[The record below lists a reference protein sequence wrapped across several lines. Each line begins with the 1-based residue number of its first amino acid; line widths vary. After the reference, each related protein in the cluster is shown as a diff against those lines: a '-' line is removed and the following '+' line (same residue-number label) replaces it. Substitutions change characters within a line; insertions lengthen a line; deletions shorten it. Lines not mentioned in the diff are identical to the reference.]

1 MNNSLPFTYN
11 PPANTGLDILY
22 QDEDLL
28 LINKPAGLLSVPGR
42 GEDKQDCLIQRVQ
55 AELPDARIVHRLDM
69 ETSGVMM
76 MALNAEVHRQLSMLF
91 EQRKVQ
97 KRYIAVVGGQVK
109 DESGLVDLPLIT
121 DWPNRPKQIIDHE
134 RGKPSRTSFKV
145 ISVDHDKKTTRVE
158 LIPETGRSH
167 QIRVHLQSMGHAIL
181 GDRLYASDMFREMS
195 MRLLLHSTFISFD
208 HPVSGNN
215 ISIASEA
222 PF

>member
-1 MNNSLPFTYN
+1 MNKSLPFTYN

-55 AELPDARIVHRLDM
+55 AELPDARVVHRLDM
-69 ETSGVMM
+69 ETSGVMV

-109 DESGLVDLPLIT
+109 DESGLIDLPLIT

-134 RGKPSRTSFKV
+134 QGKPSRTRFRV
-145 ISVDHDKKTTRVE
+145 ISLDHDQSTTRVE

-181 GDRLYASDMFREMS
+181 GDRLYASDEVRDKS
-195 MRLLLHSTFISFD
+195 PRLLLHSTFISFC
-208 HPVSGNN
+208 HPVNDDN
-215 ISIASEA
+215 TSIESEA